1 MRMPVRHVFCH
12 LPRSR
17 IFAIS
22 NIWKSLIVGW
32 RIGEVFTG
40 ANGVRRSIE
49 KVRFFFPF
57 LFLKFSLYYFLLKFI
72 SRYLDTIFFI

>member
-1 MRMPVRHVFCH
+1 MRMLVRHVFCH

-22 NIWKSLIVGW
+22 KSWKSLIVGW

-40 ANGVRRSIE
+40 ANGVGLSIE
-49 KVRFFFPF
+49 KVRFFF
-57 LFLKFSLYYFLLKFI
+57 S
-72 SRYLDTIFFI
+72 FFIFKIFSILFS